1 MKDERTD
8 YQRREAA
15 EDARQDA
22 MCARYPAD
30 VRRLY
35 DLWRS
40 NTDAS
45 DIAGQILRAAH
56 AKCGPVELSGLWRL
70 DRVNLGAALRII
82 TMFGYPSLLSD
93 RGLTIGP
100 EGEPLMTA
108 AEVKR
113 LLDGD

>member
-15 EDARQDA
+15 EIARLDA
-22 MCARYPAD
+22 MCAKYPAD

-56 AKCGPVELSGLWRL
+56 AKFGLVELSGLYRL
-70 DRVNLGAALRII
+70 DHVNLAAALRII
-82 TMFGYPSLLSD
+82 KMFGYPSLLSD
-93 RGLTIGP
+93 RGLAIGP
-100 EGEPLMTA
+100 EGEPLMTS
-108 AEVKR
+108 AEVKK
-113 LLDGD
+113 LLDGA